1 MKFMGMN
8 DMVRFF
14 RQMTGRLGSNIY
26 AGMPAHTNP
35 QQMSFLRQLQKE
47 MKKEDSLNCPLEELP
62 VIVFDLETTGFYPEK
77 GDSIISIGAV
87 KVIGS
92 RILEDDEFYSLI
104 NPEVPVTDDVLKLTS
119 ITEEELMTAPKTP
132 QVLMEFLSFIGTSVL
147 VAHHARHEQS
157 FMKKFTSS
165 HLRLDF
171 EHRVID
177 TSFLIRLF
185 KPVVNPLPLEEV
197 CLECGIEVK
206 DRHHALADA
215 KMTARLWAFYIKKA
229 QEQGY
234 QDLSEVYE
242 YLSLIR

>member
-1 MKFMGMN
+1 MGMN
-8 DMVRFF
+8 DMIRFF

-26 AGMPAHTNP
+26 AGMPSHSNP

-47 MKKEDSLNCPLEELP
+47 MKQGNSLDCPLEELP

-77 GDSIISIGAV
+77 GDRIISIGAV

-92 RILEDDEFYSLI
+92 RILEQEVFYSLI
-104 NPEVPVTDDVLKLTS
+104 NPEVPVPPEVLRLTS
-119 ITEEELMTAPKTP
+119 IDEEELRNAPKTS
-132 QVLMEFLSFIGTSVL
+132 QVLVGFFNFVGSSVL
-147 VAHHARHEQS
+147 VAHHAKHEQA

-165 HLRLDF
+165 HLRLNF

-185 KPVVNPLPLEEV
+185 KPVVNSLPLEQI

-206 DRHHALADA
+206 NRHHALADA
-215 KMTARLWAFYIKKA
+215 IMAARIWALYIKKA

-234 QDLSEVYE
+234 QNLREVYE
-242 YLSLIR
+242 YLSLIK

>member
-1 MKFMGMN
+1 MGMN
-8 DMVRFF
+8 DMIRFF

-26 AGMPAHTNP
+26 AGMPSHSNP

-47 MKKEDSLNCPLEELP
+47 MKQGNSLDCPLEELP

-77 GDSIISIGAV
+77 GDRIISIGAV

-92 RILEDDEFYSLI
+92 RILEQEVFYSLI
-104 NPEVPVTDDVLKLTS
+104 NHEVPVPPEVLRLTS
-119 ITEEELMTAPKTP
+119 IDEEELRNAPKTS
-132 QVLMEFLSFIGTSVL
+132 QVLVEFFNFVGSSVL
-147 VAHHARHEQS
+147 VAHHAKHEQA

-165 HLRLDF
+165 HLRLNF

-185 KPVVNPLPLEEV
+185 KPVVNSLPLEQI

-206 DRHHALADA
+206 NRHHALADA
-215 KMTARLWAFYIKKA
+215 IMAARIWALYIKKA

-234 QDLSEVYE
+234 QNLREVYE
-242 YLSLIR
+242 YLSLIK